1 MTSSTERNRR
11 RRQRKAIEKKKAD
24 AIASEGRAAHYAPE
38 ARRTVN
44 AASRRFRDILIK
56 QRREKKK
63 SGGVNS

>member
-11 RRQRKAIEKKKAD
+11 RQQRKAIEKKKAVI
-24 AIASEGRAAHYAPE
+24 IAAEGQ
-38 ARRTVN
+38 ARHDIPKWRRWNNADKKRT
-44 AASRRFRDILIK
+44 RDILIK